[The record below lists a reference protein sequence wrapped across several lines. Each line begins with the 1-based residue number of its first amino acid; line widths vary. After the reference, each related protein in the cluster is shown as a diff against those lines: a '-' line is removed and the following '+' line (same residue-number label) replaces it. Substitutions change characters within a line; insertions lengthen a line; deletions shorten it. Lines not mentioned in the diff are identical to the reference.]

1 MIPKNII
8 YTYKDHKS
16 GEGFSFPPMYEEN
29 LYLLKRFNPEYNY
42 LFFSDND
49 MHEFIK
55 TNYNDYYGFYKNLP
69 KIIMKTDFFRLLAVY
84 HYGGFY
90 FDMDMRVTKNLDDL
104 LDNKCVFPLEWEMSE
119 EHFNVR
125 HRVKFNN
132 EKHSLTQI
140 GNYGFGSVK
149 NNFFLLEVVR
159 NIIDR
164 FVIID
169 YYNDHDVLYY
179 TGPDVLNF
187 TFWNTNEKNITT
199 IEGSN
204 SLPFK
209 KRDWGSN
216 QWHKFGDYGE
226 HLLSNSWIEGD
237 KPYYYYGNIESV
249 VIGSTENDDLWLD
262 FIEKSYPIIENVSQK
277 VLPLSENCTDNIAVI
292 IEPRKHKN
300 LEYVIKNVMYF
311 LPENTWGM
319 QIFCGNINYDYV
331 LDICGNYPNIEI
343 VKMDVKNLTNWDYS
357 YLKKSVT
364 FWNKVKGKKQLFFQ
378 TDSILRN
385 RNINDFLQYDLVGA
399 PWKWDIQNK
408 VGNSG
413 ICIMDKQKSLDVCEK
428 YYNDNDIDD
437 IFFANNFTRENFIVA
452 TLEQA
457 KQFSVEA
464 IYYDDPLAIHKP
476 WLWLEKKLVENLLKI
491 Y

>member
-8 YTYKDHKS
+8 YTYKEEKS

-29 LYLLKRFNPEYNY
+29 LYLWKKFNPEYNY

-49 MHEFIK
+49 MDEFIK
-55 TNYNDYYGFYKNLP
+55 NNYMDYYEFYSNLP

-104 LDNKCVFPLEWEMSE
+104 LEHKCVFPLEWEMSE

-125 HRVKFNN
+125 HRDKFNC
-132 EKHSLTQI
+132 EKHSLSQI
-140 GNYGFGSVK
+140 GNYAFGSVK
-149 NNFFLLEVVR
+149 NNYFLLEVIK
-159 NIIDR
+159 NIINRYETKDS
-164 FVIID
+164 
-169 YYNDHDVLYY
+169 YNDYDVLYY

-187 TFWNTNEKNITT
+187 TFWNTKEKYIKI
-199 IEGSN
+199 IEGYN
-204 SLPFK
+204 SEPFK

-237 KPYYYYGNIESV
+237 KPYYYGNCMDDKI
-249 VIGSTENDDLWLD
+249 IGSTENNELWLD
-262 FIEKSYPIIENVSQK
+262 FIEKSYPIIENVPEK
-277 VLPLSENCTDNIAVI
+277 VLPLSENCPDNVAVI

-300 LEYVIKNVMYF
+300 LEYVIKNIMYF
-311 LPENTWGM
+311 LPAYNWGM
-319 QIFCGNINYDYV
+319 QIFCGNSNYDYV
-331 LDICGNYPNIEI
+331 FDICINFPNIEI
-343 VKMDVKNLTNWDYS
+343 VKMDVNNLTCWDYS

-364 FWNKVKGKKQLFFQ
+364 FWHKVKGKKQLFFQ
-378 TDSILRN
+378 TDSILRKS
-385 RNINDFLQYDLVGA
+385 NINEFLQYDLVGA
-399 PWKWDIQNK
+399 PWKWDIENK

-413 ICIMDKQKSLDVCEK
+413 ICIMDKEKSKYICEK
-428 YYNDNDIDD
+428 YYNDNDVDD
-437 IFFANNFTRENFIVA
+437 IFFANNFTKENYNVA
-452 TLEQA
+452 NVYEA

-464 IYYDDPLAIHKP
+464 IYYDNPLAIHKP
-476 WLWLEKKLVENLLKI
+476 WLWLEKNLVENLLKI

>member
-8 YTYKDHKS
+8 FTYKEQKS
-16 GEGFSFPPMYEEN
+16 SEGFSFPPMYEEN
-29 LYLLKRFNPEYNY
+29 LYLLKRFNSEYNY

-49 MHEFIK
+49 MDEFIK
-55 TNYNDYYGFYKNLP
+55 SNYNDYYEFYKNLP

-90 FDMDMRVTKNLDDL
+90 FDMDMRITKNLDDL
-104 LDNKCVFPLEWEMSE
+104 LDNKCVFPLEWEMTE

-132 EKHSLTQI
+132 KKHNLTQI

-149 NNFFLLEVVR
+149 NNFFLLEVIR
-159 NIIDR
+159 NIISR
-164 FVIID
+164 FVITD
-169 YYNDHDVLYY
+169 YYNDYDVLYY

-187 TFWNTNEKNITT
+187 TLWNTKEQNITI

-216 QWHKFGDYGE
+216 QWHKFGNYGE
-226 HLLSNSWIEGD
+226 HLLSNSWIED
-237 KPYYYYGNIESV
+237 NIQYYYGNYCK
-249 VIGSTENDDLWLD
+249 NDDNLSLEIIGTNENNELWLD
-262 FIEKSYPIIENVSQK
+262 FIEKSYPIIKDVVQK
-277 VLPLSENCTDNIAVI
+277 VLPINENCPDNVAVI

-311 LPENTWGM
+311 LPENEWGM
-319 QIFCGNINYDYV
+319 QIFCGNINYNFV
-331 LDICGNYPNIEI
+331 VNICKNFPNIEI
-343 VKMDVKNLTNWDYS
+343 IKMDVNNLSFWDHS

-364 FWNKVKGKKQLFFQ
+364 FWNKVKGNKQLFFQ
-378 TDSILRN
+378 TDSILRK
-385 RNINDFLQYDLVGA
+385 RNINEFLKYDLVGA
-399 PWKWDIQNK
+399 PWKWDIENK

-413 ICIMDKQKSLDVCEK
+413 ICLMDKRKSMYICEK
-428 YYNDNDIDD
+428 
-437 IFFANNFTRENFIVA
+437 
-452 TLEQA
+452 
-457 KQFSVEA
+457 
-464 IYYDDPLAIHKP
+464 
-476 WLWLEKKLVENLLKI
+476 
-491 Y
+491 